1 MWYYY
6 TDLTGTVQEVTA
18 SDGTLVWAG

>member
-1 MWYYY
+1 M
-6 TDLTGTVQEVTA
+6 QEVTA

>member
-18 SDGTLVWAG
+18 PDGTLVWAG

>member
-1 MWYYY
+1 M
-6 TDLTGTVQEVTA
+6 TGTVQEVTA